1 MGCATTVTRPHK
13 QSGTKESES
22 RRFRVMGYVWAT
34 FVTLP
39 FFETFLFNALA
50 SSGRRHLGVDD
61 YVRIGLLFLIL
72 WSSMCLVFLTEKGHV
87 KKAWSR
93 TKSEFKS
100 AWHKLGEHRSSL
112 IILFLLLTLVYV
124 FVGKQE
130 LVALVRGEIKDY
142 VLKGLVLVGIAA
154 FIWVVA
160 SILRNLGNSR
170 HSGIREGVENWALS
184 FRVTILFYAFLV
196 SGTFIWVSF
205 QGVNQPM
212 QLEMRLSLVKDYALL
227 FIISNVLYVG
237 LFKLARAKTL
247 LLVFQNVKGFIHFI
261 TICGIIAVLAVWADY
276 RELDPSR
283 MEQIFP
289 EEWQRRFFQLHVVVR
304 DIFLLLLP
312 IGCLLV
318 WTFWCIGHEDPESV
332 DQKPTPAA

>member
-1 MGCATTVTRPHK
+1 MTRPHK
-13 QSGTKESES
+13 DPGTNKSDS
-22 RRFRVMGYVWAT
+22 RRFRVMGYVWAACVT
-34 FVTLP
+34 FP
-39 FFETFLFNALA
+39 FLETFLFNVLA
-50 SSGRRHLGVDD
+50 SSGRRHLRTDD

-72 WSSMCLVFLTEKGHV
+72 WTSMCLVFLAEKGHV

-93 TKSEFKS
+93 TKSEIKS
-100 AWHKLGEHRSSL
+100 EWHKLREHPSSL
-112 IILFLLLTLVYV
+112 IILFLLLTMVYV

-130 LVALVRGEIKDY
+130 LFSIIRGEIQENSLEGI
-142 VLKGLVLVGIAA
+142 VLLGIAA
-154 FIWVVA
+154 FVWFSA
-160 SILRNLGNSR
+160 RILKNLGNSLP
-170 HSGIREGVENWALS
+170 SGMREGVENWALS

-205 QGVNQPM
+205 QGVNRPM

-261 TICGIIAVLAVWADY
+261 SICGIIAVLAVWADY

-283 MEQIFP
+283 MERIFP
-289 EEWQRRFFQLHVVVR
+289 EEWQRIYLQIHVVGR

-318 WTFWCIGHEDPESV
+318 WTLWCIGHEVRDSV
-332 DQKPTPAA
+332 DRRPPPTA